1 MNKQI
6 RDFAIEAGYEPYT
19 PTAEAFNEFRIEKFA
34 NLIIS
39 EALRICDKVSEPVDE
54 DDPMVKGAIVC
65 AEMIREN
72 FGVS

>member
-6 RDFAIEAGYEPYT
+6 RDFAEQAGYMPNE

-39 EALRICDKVSEPVDE
+39 EALRICDEVSEPVDE

-72 FGVS
+72 FGVD